1 MNKKIYLTESELR
14 SVIKRVIEE
23 QPDNFGGRY
32 NPVGYKPKVIEVD
45 EHTRNM
51 ILGIGLAFVPYVGP
65 LLSAGIGLADAKL
78 YMDEGDKYTAGLVG
92 MFSLLPGAGLL
103 GKLGL
108 GKWTAETLI
117 PIARKIKLGQKL
129 FPAEAEVVKKITQ
142 NKQLIQN
149 ELKKY
154 GDITL
159 QQAKQKAK
167 QTATKQAIKKIPGWA
182 GKNIV
187 APTVAYDVGYNQA
200 FKNDIKVK
208 VENQGLDWDEVK
220 NAFGS
225 SGTKKDNE
233 LLTKAWDNGWRPGMD
248 IPENLKTPSSKVERE
263 NDVANLEKLKEKL
276 K

>member
-1 MNKKIYLTESELR
+1 MIIQLTESELR
-14 SVIKRVIEE
+14 SIIKRVIEE
-23 QPDNFGGRY
+23 QSMGGMASPQNY
-32 NPVGYKPKVIEVD
+32 AQYSTETLQNLDP
-45 EHTRNM
+45 HTRNM

-65 LLSAGIGLADAKL
+65 LLTAGIGLADAKL

-108 GKWTAETLI
+108 GKWTAKTLI

-159 QQAKQKAK
+159 RQAKENAR
-167 QTATKQAIKKIPGWA
+167 QTAIKQAIKRFPRKAVKWTGV
-182 GKNIV
+182 NIV
-187 APTVAYDVGYNQA
+187 APTVAYDVGYNA
-200 FKNDIKVK
+200 
-208 VENQGLDWDEVK
+208 LYPDEQERTEFV
-220 NAFGS
+220 
-225 SGTKKDNE
+225 TKPK
-233 LLTKAWDNGWRPGMD
+233 
-248 IPENLKTPSSKVERE
+248 
-263 NDVANLEKLKEKL
+263 
-276 K
+276 